1 MSLDTTRLDTLNLET
16 LIVEQRESALFV
28 TLNRPQ
34 VRNAMS
40 LKMVQELNQVFDSIS
55 ATPSVRALV
64 LRGVDG
70 HFCAGGDIK
79 DMAGARAQA
88 AQTTN
93 GQDAFYTLNRA
104 FGQMITRADKTP
116 CVVITILEGAVLG
129 GGFGLAC
136 VSDVAI
142 AAKDAQFG
150 LPETGLGVVPAQIAP
165 FVVTRVGLTQARR
178 LALLGERFDGAEAV
192 RLGIAHYLCDSKQSI
207 DDTLEK
213 VLGKVRRAA
222 PHANRVTKSLLHQVG
237 TMEMDTLLDGAAR
250 DFAAAVKSEE
260 GAEGTLAFVQKR
272 LPKWA
277 D

>member
-1 MSLDTTRLDTLNLET
+1 MIYET
-16 LIVEQRESALFV
+16 LLVEQEDFCLSV

-34 VRNAMS
+34 ARNAMS
-40 LKMVQELNQVFDSIS
+40 LQMVNELSQVFDFVTANEAI
-55 ATPSVRALV
+55 RAIV
-64 LRGVDG
+64 LRGADG

-88 AQTTN
+88 AQGN
-93 GQDAFYTLNRA
+93 ASDGDPFYHLNRA
-104 FGQMITRADKTP
+104 FGRMIAQADQLP
-116 CVVITILEGAVLG
+116 VVVITILEGAVLG

-142 AAKDAQFG
+142 TAKDAQFG

-165 FVVTRVGLTQARR
+165 FVVKRVGLTQARR

-192 RLGIAHYLCDSKQSI
+192 HLGIAHFVCDNKLAI
-207 DDTLEK
+207 DDRLESILAK
-213 VLGKVRRAA
+213 VKRAA

-237 TMEMDTLLDGAAR
+237 TVEMDTLLDGAAHH
-250 DFAAAVKSEE
+250 FAAAVKSEE
-260 GAEGTLAFVQKR
+260 GAEGTLAFVEKR

-277 D
+277 Q